1 MTFFDSETNFFER
14 LSPRHVVDKI
24 ADAKRNLK
32 SMNDEIFDNENIVE
46 DEDLVKYQHRVL
58 KVPRLQKKCL
68 KKWLEKI
75 H

>member
-14 LSPRHVVDKI
+14 LSPRHLVEQI

-32 SMNDEIFDNENIVE
+32 FMNDEIFDYENIVE

-58 KVPRLQKKCL
+58 KVLRLQKECL
-68 KKWLEKI
+68 KQWLEKI